1 MLLHISMFCIA
12 VAWQLE
18 SYNNTH
24 RNSKIYMDINWAYV
38 PSFGTW

>member
-1 MLLHISMFCIA
+1 MFCIA

-24 RNSKIYMDINWAYV
+24 RNSKIYMDIIG
-38 PSFGTW
+38 PMSLRLERGKKRG